1 MAQFAQFNYKA
12 LLVEDEI
19 ICARM
24 IELYLDE
31 LGIMVDTVLTG
42 QDAMTALSK
51 NTYDVILIDIG
62 LPDKSGMEVTKDIRR
77 ALGLDIPILGMTSHA
92 FESAKKNCIEAGM
105 LDVLFKPIFQETL
118 SKTLRL
124 HLKEFS
130 E

>member
-1 MAQFAQFNYKA
+1 MAQLTKFNYKA

-24 IELYLDE
+24 IELYLDDF
-31 LGIMVDTVLTG
+31 GIMVDTVLTG
-42 QDAMTALSK
+42 HDAMTALSK
-51 NTYDVILIDIG
+51 NIYSIIFMDIG
-62 LPDKSGMEVTKDIRR
+62 LPDKNGIEVTKDIRR
-77 ALGLDIPILGMTSHA
+77 ELGLDIPILGMTSHA
-92 FESAKKNCIEAGM
+92 LESTKEICIQAGM

-118 SKTLRL
+118 LKTLRL